1 MDRCMLKAKN
11 MPKEFWA
18 EAISY
23 AVYLSNRSPTRSVKD
38 KTPQEIWSGRKPNV
52 DNL

>member
-1 MDRCMLKAKN
+1 MARCMLKAKN

-18 EAISY
+18 EAISC
-23 AVYLSNRSPTRSVKD
+23 AVYLSNRSPTRRVKD
-38 KTPQEIWSGRKPNV
+38 KIPQETWSGKKPNV